1 MATSI
6 AERIP
11 IIDTDSHVSEPADLW
26 TSRVSRKW
34 GDLVPHVVKDPRG
47 PRADGKTDDVWI
59 FGGEV
64 AGAMGGPAMAG
75 FDGFLPDHPATLS
88 EAHPGAYD
96 AAARVRYM
104 DDVGLRAQVI
114 YPNVGGFGSG
124 RFLKLKEPELMLD
137 CVRAYND
144 FLADWTSVAPERFIP
159 IMALPFWDVPAAI
172 VEMDRAQKRGL
183 KGIVFGSQPETW
195 GQAMLPDPHWDPI
208 WAAAQDRSLSVNFHI
223 ISGNGFD
230 LFGGYPGN
238 GQHTNAAKQSAG
250 FFLDNS
256 NAIGDVIMGGI
267 CDRFPRLKFV
277 SVESGIGWIP
287 SYLEALDW
295 QWRNM
300 GAYTEHPERELL
312 PSEYFRR
319 QVYGCFWFERTS
331 AFRVLDLYP
340 DNWLFETDFPHP
352 TSLSDGPKS
361 SSGKPRDWVDEHM
374 ATWPEELLRKVLHD
388 NAAAVYGVE

>member
-159 IMALPFWDVPAAI
+159 IMALPFWDVPACI
-172 VEMDRAQKRGL
+172 YTK
-183 KGIVFGSQPETW
+183 K
-195 GQAMLPDPHWDPI
+195 
-208 WAAAQDRSLSVNFHI
+208 
-223 ISGNGFD
+223 
-230 LFGGYPGN
+230 LF
-238 GQHTNAAKQSAG
+238 
-250 FFLDNS
+250 
-256 NAIGDVIMGGI
+256 
-267 CDRFPRLKFV
+267 
-277 SVESGIGWIP
+277 
-287 SYLEALDW
+287 
-295 QWRNM
+295 
-300 GAYTEHPERELL
+300 
-312 PSEYFRR
+312 
-319 QVYGCFWFERTS
+319 
-331 AFRVLDLYP
+331 
-340 DNWLFETDFPHP
+340 
-352 TSLSDGPKS
+352 
-361 SSGKPRDWVDEHM
+361 
-374 ATWPEELLRKVLHD
+374 
-388 NAAAVYGVE
+388 